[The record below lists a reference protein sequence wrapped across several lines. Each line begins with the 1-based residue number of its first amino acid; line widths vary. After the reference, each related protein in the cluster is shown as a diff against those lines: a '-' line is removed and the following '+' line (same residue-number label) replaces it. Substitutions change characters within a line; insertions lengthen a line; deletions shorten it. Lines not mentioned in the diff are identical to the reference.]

1 MSSHHFVKED
11 QEPALLILDPEAIPF
26 ETVQELLEWSPL
38 VIVSNTVIERV
49 LSWGIK
55 IDVLVRSDAHQEFNQ
70 IVLDQ
75 MPIQIIQYTEG
86 QAELESTIQFLLDRK
101 QHNLNVIGIDLQNN
115 SSIEFFSSEI
125 INIVLF
131 NEKCKWHFVGD
142 GFYSK
147 WLPGKSILKI
157 FFDNQIEE
165 VVVQETGIFK
175 IERTTSFWVGEE
187 Y

>member
-11 QEPALLILDPEAIPF
+11 QEPALLILNPDAVSF
-26 ETVQELLEWSPL
+26 EKVQELLEWSPL

-55 IDVLVRSDAHQEFNQ
+55 IDVLLLPDAHQEFNQ

-75 MPIQIIQYTEG
+75 MPIQIIRYAEG
-86 QAELESTIQFLLDRK
+86 QTEIESTIQFLLDRK
-101 QHNLNVIGIDLQNN
+101 QYNLNVIGIDPQNN

-147 WLPGKSILKI
+147 WLPDQSILKI
-157 FFDNQIEE
+157 LFDNKIEE
-165 VVVQETGIFK
+165 VVVQETGIYK
-175 IERTTSFWVGEE
+175 LERATSFWVGEE

>member
-38 VIVSNTVIERV
+38 VIVSNTVIEKV

-55 IDVLVRSDAHQEFNQ
+55 IDVLVRSDAHQEFSQ

-86 QAELESTIQFLLDRK
+86 QTELESTFQFLSDRK
-101 QHNLNVIGIDLQNN
+101 QYNLNVIGIDPQSYL
-115 SSIEFFSSEI
+115 SGKVTITEK

-131 NEKCKWHFVGD
+131 DAKCKWHFVGD
-142 GFYSK
+142 GLYSK

-157 FFDNQIEE
+157 LFDNQIEE
-165 VVVQETGIFK
+165 VVVQETGIYK
-175 IERTTSFWVGEE
+175 LERATSFWVGEE
-187 Y
+187 C